1 MMITQVSVPGG
12 SWGDGP
18 RSWNLPTN
26 TLPAQ
31 QSPERW
37 VYKPVEFGYCDGVT
51 TDRTDNDHAG
61 LALITGASSGIGLAL
76 AREFAAHGFDLI
88 ITAEDDRLEPAA
100 YSLHETGRAVT
111 AVRAD
116 LTDPKAVESLWFQA
130 TGLHQPID
138 VAVLNAGVGVGG
150 AFAQT
155 SLERQLAL
163 VDLNV
168 RSTVHLAK
176 LVTDHMI
183 KNGSGRIMITSSVAA
198 TAPGPYQATYAASKA
213 FGHSFAEGLREELKN
228 TGITVT
234 SLMPGPTATDF
245 FRRAGMLDTALGRG
259 PKDDPAGVAKDAFN
273 AILDGKPH
281 VVPGS
286 LKNRLIAEAATHLP
300 DRLSTAAMAKQTK
313 PREAHSE
320 QAHPKR
326 AWPDQP
332 TT

>member
-1 MMITQVSVPGG
+1 MGT
-12 SWGDGP
+12 
-18 RSWNLPTN
+18 
-26 TLPAQ
+26 
-31 QSPERW
+31 
-37 VYKPVEFGYCDGVT
+37 GYCQAVT
-51 TDRTDNDHAG
+51 TNSDHAG

-76 AREFAAHGFDLI
+76 AREFAEHGFDLV
-88 ITAEDDRLEPAA
+88 ITAEDERLESAA

-116 LTDPKAVESLWFQA
+116 LTDPKAVERLWFQA
-130 TGLHQPID
+130 TGLHQPLD

-155 SLERQLAL
+155 SLERHLAL

-176 LVTDHMI
+176 LVADHMI

-213 FGHSFAEGLREELKN
+213 FGHSFAEGLREELKK

-234 SLMPGPTATDF
+234 SLMPGPTDTDF
-245 FRRAGMLDTALGRG
+245 FRRADMLDTPLGRG
-259 PKDDPAGVAKDAFN
+259 PKDDPAAVAKDAFDAVMN
-273 AILDGKPH
+273 GKPH
-281 VVPGS
+281 VVAGS
-286 LKNRLIAEAATHLP
+286 FKNRLMAEGATHLP
-300 DRLSTAAMAKQTK
+300 DRLSTAAMARQTK
-313 PREAHSE
+313 PDEPRSD
-320 QAHPKR
+320 QA
-326 AWPDQP
+326 